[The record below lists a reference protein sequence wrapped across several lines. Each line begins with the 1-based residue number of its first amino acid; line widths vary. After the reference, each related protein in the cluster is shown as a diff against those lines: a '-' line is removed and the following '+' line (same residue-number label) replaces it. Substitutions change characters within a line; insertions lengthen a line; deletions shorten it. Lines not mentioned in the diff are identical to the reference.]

1 LFSNSYK
8 DPADPEGR
16 EMPVKAYVKN
26 KLEEEKEKKVLD
38 EVIAAN
44 HVTVPE
50 DFTVPQ
56 VSEEQ
61 VQEMM
66 KKQQMQ
72 QQMPPMNEEGEIQ
85 TGPPAP
91 PAKGGPKEAPK
102 AAPKK
107 K

>member
-1 LFSNSYK
+1 
-8 DPADPEGR
+8 
-16 EMPVKAYVKN
+16 MPVKAYVKN

-44 HVTVPE
+44 HVSVPE

-61 VQEMM
+61 IQEMM

-72 QQMPPMNEEGEIQ
+72 QQMPPMNEEGELE

-91 PAKGGPKEAPK
+91 AANTAKNASNTAAK
-102 AAPKK
+102 AQPKK